1 MKGKGVIMKIA
12 FPTNDK
18 EKISAHFGRSHGFLI
33 VEINEGKVVSEE
45 YIPNTVTG
53 HLHHAHNE
61 EHTQQHSHEHTHSV
75 DTHER
80 VAQQFVNID
89 VVISG
94 GMGYGMK
101 SRFESAGIKIII
113 TSEKNIKNT
122 LDLFLHG
129 TLKHEED
136 LTCNHH

>member
-1 MKGKGVIMKIA
+1 MKIA

-18 EKISAHFGRSHGFLI
+18 EKISAHFGRSKGFMI
-33 VEINEGKVVSEE
+33 FEIKDGKVVSEE
-45 YIPNTVTG
+45 YLPNTITG
-53 HLHHAHNE
+53 HVQHTTNE
-61 EHTQQHSHEHTHSV
+61 DPAQKHSHEHNHSV

-80 VAQQFVNID
+80 VAREFANMD

-113 TSEKNIKNT
+113 TSEKNIKT
-122 LDLFLHG
+122 ALDLFLQG
-129 TLKHEED
+129 SLKHEEG
-136 LTCNHH
+136 LSCNHHS

>member
-1 MKGKGVIMKIA
+1 MKIA

-33 VEINEGKVVSEE
+33 VEINEGKVISEK
-45 YIPNTVTG
+45 YIPNTITG
-53 HLHHAHNE
+53 HVQHTHNE
-61 EHTQQHSHEHTHSV
+61 EHTHEHSHEHNHSV

-80 VAQQFVNID
+80 VAQNFANID

-101 SRFESAGIKIII
+101 SRFESAGIKTII
-113 TSEKNIKNT
+113 TSEKNIKT
-122 LDLFLHG
+122 ALDLFLKG
-129 TLKHEED
+129 SLQHEEG
-136 LTCNHH
+136 LSCNHHH